1 MNLNGVQI
9 GFAITG
15 SFYTFKNVIE
25 EIEKLVKLEANIIP
39 IMSNT
44 SYTVDSKYGK
54 SEELVKQLEHITKN
68 KVIHTIQ
75 EAEKLVHNNIM
86 DIMVI
91 APATSNT
98 IAKISNNISDT
109 TITTT
114 LKYHLREKKP
124 VVIGIACNDGLSSSG
139 ENIGRLLDRKN
150 YYFVPFGQTNP
161 ITKPCSLYF
170 DPKYLIKTIQFA
182 LNGEQLQPILV

>member
-75 EAEKLVHNNIM
+75 EAEKLVHNNI
-86 DIMVI
+86 
-91 APATSNT
+91 